1 MNIKPKAYSVGIK
14 KVLSLLFVTFFVF
27 GSSFAQN
34 AIVTENNLP
43 GTDPSVW
50 DNLNGSSGDLS
61 IQGFATSIGVN
72 RGETVN
78 FKVDV
83 NTGADKRF
91 DVTIYRIGY
100 YGGKGARSIQ
110 DLGTVNGIAQ
120 GACLFDTTGILDCG
134 NWLQSF
140 SWAVPANATSGL
152 YIAKVTRLDGSNGTS
167 HIAFVVRD
175 DASMSKL
182 YFQTSDATWQAYN
195 WYGGNSFYVGP
206 GLSFNHAKKISYN
219 RPFLTRD
226 AGSGPDVGED
236 WFMNSEYPTIRF
248 LEANGYDMSYTTNVD
263 VARHGNLIL
272 NHKVLLSV
280 GHDEYWSKEQRDNVE
295 AARAAGVSLAFF
307 GGNEVYWKTRWEN
320 SIDGLD
326 SAYRTIVCYKEGTLP
341 TPQENACGYK
351 CDPTPDWTGL
361 WRDGCN
367 APGGNAC
374 KPENALSSQIS
385 WDGGATA
392 IKVPGTYKNLRF
404 WRNCPGI
411 AALTGPT
418 DTAVLAPSTL
428 GYEWDWEQYFDF
440 YPPSRITMSST
451 NFAGGDGIV
460 HNHKLSMYKTASGAW
475 VFGAGTIQWA
485 WGLDGNHDRN
495 GGGNNVTSIDMQQA
509 TINLLADMGAQP
521 ATIQIPLV
529 AATASTDVAPPLSV
543 ITTPLTGASVPQAD
557 TVLISGT
564 ASDADGTV
572 AGVEVT
578 TDGGVTWH
586 VAKGTTS
593 WTYFWI
599 LPAQGT
605 YTVQSRAFDDSGNT
619 EVPGGGEGGSANSIR
634 VNIVP
639 PLPPTNCPC
648 SIFLPSQAPT
658 AGETNHND
666 GQGGINLGVKFHA
679 AFNGYV
685 TAIRFYR
692 PSNDNTTNNAV
703 YLYDENGT
711 FRASA
716 TFTGSPVAGWTEVP
730 LSTPIAITAFSTYVA
745 TYYSPTGAYSSTE
758 NTFVDSVVLGPLIG
772 NRDSLNGPEMLRNG
786 VYQYGPQ
793 AFPTHDFNATN
804 YWVDVSYT
812 PYTGPDTTAPV
823 ITQTSPADGAV
834 NVPNSTYIT
843 ATFSKVLN
851 SATVNS
857 NTVALRDMSN
867 TIVPVTLNYDASSR
881 TITLVPSLPLNF
893 ASSYTVTIKG
903 GTIDPRIK
911 DTLGNAMRADSSW
924 TFTTADKP
932 SIPPD
937 DGSGGPILIIS
948 NVINPF
954 SRYTAEILR
963 AQGYNSFKVMDI
975 SEVDA
980 ADLLHYD
987 VVILG
992 QMSLSGPEITMLS
1005 NWTTAGGTLIS
1016 FRPDPGLT
1024 SLLGITPAGGTL
1036 ADKYLLV
1043 NTATG
1048 TPGAGI
1054 VNQTIQYHGVAD
1066 LYTLSGATS
1075 LATLYSSSNVATT
1088 NPAITSNA
1096 VGALGGRAIAFL
1108 YDLPKSI
1115 VYTRQGNPVW
1125 AGQSRDG
1132 QAGPVRSDD
1141 LFYPDW
1147 IDFNKIQIPQADEQQ
1162 HLLTNIILQSNLHIK
1177 PLPHLW
1183 FLPGGFKAAVV
1194 MTGDDHA
1201 TGNTFGR
1208 FNEYY
1213 NESASNSAQDVA
1225 DWKAIR
1231 GTSYVYDSTIYMSD
1245 GSLITDDTV
1254 KFYQDNGF
1262 EIALHPTTDCVD
1274 FSDASLTAIIS
1285 GQLAT
1290 LKGHYASL
1298 NNPVTNRTHCLP
1310 WSNWAG
1316 QAKVENA
1323 MGMRFDANYY
1333 YWPDAW
1339 VQKRAGMF
1347 TGSGLP
1353 MRFADLDGT
1362 TIDTYQ
1368 GATVI
1373 TDESGLNITSTI
1385 ATLLDNAT
1393 GPKGYYGAFVMNM
1406 HTDTAIHT
1414 GSDAIIA
1421 AAVARSVP
1429 VVSAKQML
1437 EWLDSRNN
1445 TSFGPMTWLNND
1457 LSFTITTSAHN
1468 LQAMVPQFSATG
1480 QLIKVTEDG
1489 NSIAFDVQTI
1499 KGIPYGVF
1507 SASSKAYVATYSAT
1521 PLPVTFLNFTATK
1534 QGTSDALLKWTTTM
1548 EENNKGFEILRSS
1561 DANNWTVVGFVSG
1574 AGNSQTQINYQY
1586 TDMNLSSGTYYYKL
1600 RQVDFDNNSA
1610 FSKIA
1615 QVTIDGGLMLELLQ
1629 NRPNPFTSTTIVGM
1643 VIPTAGRV
1651 QLLLYDQM
1659 GRQVQILMDEFKA
1672 PGTYQ
1677 VQVNKNGL
1685 GSGIYYYKMNTM
1697 NQSLVKKM
1705 TVL

>member
-1 MNIKPKAYSVGIK
+1 
-14 KVLSLLFVTFFVF
+14 
-27 GSSFAQN
+27 
-34 AIVTENNLP
+34 
-43 GTDPSVW
+43 
-50 DNLNGSSGDLS
+50 
-61 IQGFATSIGVN
+61 
-72 RGETVN
+72 
-78 FKVDV
+78 
-83 NTGADKRF
+83 
-91 DVTIYRIGY
+91 
-100 YGGKGARSIQ
+100 
-110 DLGTVNGIAQ
+110 
-120 GACLFDTTGILDCG
+120 
-134 NWLQSF
+134 
-140 SWAVPANATSGL
+140 
-152 YIAKVTRLDGSNGTS
+152 
-167 HIAFVVRD
+167 
-175 DASMSKL
+175 
-182 YFQTSDATWQAYN
+182 
-195 WYGGNSFYVGP
+195 
-206 GLSFNHAKKISYN
+206 
-219 RPFLTRD
+219 
-226 AGSGPDVGED
+226 
-236 WFMNSEYPTIRF
+236 
-248 LEANGYDMSYTTNVD
+248 
-263 VARHGNLIL
+263 
-272 NHKVLLSV
+272 
-280 GHDEYWSKEQRDNVE
+280 
-295 AARAAGVSLAFF
+295 RAAGVSLAFF

-341 TPQENACGYK
+341 TSQENACGYK

-385 WDGGATA
+385 WDGGAAA

-404 WRNCPGI
+404 WRDCPGI
-411 AALTGPT
+411 AALTGPA
-418 DTAVLAPSTL
+418 DTAILAPSTL

-495 GGGNNVTSIDMQQA
+495 GGGNNVTSRDMQQA

-521 ATIQIPLV
+521 ATIQSPLV
-529 AATASTDVAPPLSV
+529 LATASTDVSPPVSV

-564 ASDADGTV
+564 ASDVDGTV
-572 AGVEVT
+572 AGIEVT
-578 TDGGVTWH
+578 TDGGLTWH
-586 VAKGTTS
+586 VASGTTS
-593 WTYFWI
+593 WTYYWI

-619 EVPGGGEGGSANSIR
+619 EVPGGGEGGSPNSIR
-634 VNIVP
+634 VNIVA

-648 SIFLPSQAPT
+648 HIFTTAQTPT
-658 AGETNHND
+658 DDETNLND
-666 GQGGINLGVKFHA
+666 GLQNGVLGISLGVKFDA
-679 AFNGYV
+679 AFDGYV
-685 TAIRFYR
+685 TAVRFFR
-692 PSNDNTTNNAV
+692 PLNDHATNNTVHV
-703 YLYDENGT
+703 YTLNGELL
-711 FRASA
+711 SSG
-716 TFTGSPVAGWTEVP
+716 TFTGTPNPGHWEQVTLASPVRVSAYT
-730 LSTPIAITAFSTYVA
+730 TYVA
-745 TYYSPTGAYSSTE
+745 TYFSPSSYYSSTL
-758 NTFVDSVVLGPLIG
+758 NTFVDSVVVGPLTG
-772 NRDSLNGPEMLRNG
+772 KQDSYPDTEEKYKNG
-786 VYQYGPQ
+786 VFQYGSSP
-793 AFPTHDFNATN
+793 AFPNSDYSAAN

-812 PYTGPDTTAPV
+812 PYTGPDTTAP
-823 ITQTSPADGAV
+823 IIIRTSPTDGAAGIS
-834 NVPNSTYIT
+834 NNTSIT

-867 TIVPVTLNYDASSR
+867 TLIPVTLNYDASSR
-881 TITLVPSLPLNF
+881 TITIVPSLPLNF
-893 ASSYTVTIKG
+893 TSAYTVTIKG
-903 GTIDPRIK
+903 GSIDPRIK
-911 DTLGNAMRADSSW
+911 DTLGNAMALDSSW

-932 SIPPD
+932 ATPPD
-937 DGSGGPILIIS
+937 EGSGGPVLIIS
-948 NVINPF
+948 SVTNPF

-963 AQGYNSFKVMDI
+963 AQGYNAFKVMDI

-980 ADLLHYD
+980 SDLVHYD

-1005 NWTTAGGTLIS
+1005 NWTTAGGTLIA
-1016 FRPDPGLT
+1016 FRPDPGLA

-1043 NTATG
+1043 NTGTG

-1054 VNQTIQYHGVAD
+1054 VNQTIQYHGLAD

-1075 LATLYSSSNVATT
+1075 LATLYSSSTVATS
-1088 NPAITSNA
+1088 NPAVTSNS
-1096 VGALGGRAIAFL
+1096 VGALGGKAIAFL

-1125 AGQSRDG
+1125 AGQSRDN
-1132 QAGPVRSDD
+1132 QSGPIRSDD

-1147 IDFNKIQIPQADEQQ
+1147 IDFDKIQIPQADEQQ
-1162 HLLTNIILQSNLHIK
+1162 HLLTNIILQDNLHIK
-1177 PLPHLW
+1177 PLPRLW
-1183 FLPGGFKAAVV
+1183 FLPSGFKAAVV

-1208 FNEYY
+1208 FNEYFQ
-1213 NESASNSAQDVA
+1213 ESASNSPQDVA

-1245 GSLITDDTV
+1245 SSLITDDTV

-1274 FSDASLTAIIS
+1274 FTDGSLTAIIS

-1290 LKGHYASL
+1290 LKGHYPSL
-1298 NNPVTNRTHCLP
+1298 INPVSNRTHCLP
-1310 WSNWAG
+1310 WSDWAG

-1323 MGMRFDANYY
+1323 LGMRFDVNYY

-1339 VQKRAGMF
+1339 IQKRPGMF
-1347 TGSGLP
+1347 TGSGFP

-1368 GATVI
+1368 GPTVI
-1373 TDESGLNITSTI
+1373 TDESGLNIASSI

-1393 GPKGYYGAFVMNM
+1393 GAKGYYGAFVMNM

-1414 GSDAIIA
+1414 GSDAIVS
-1421 AAVARSVP
+1421 AAVARGVP

-1445 TSFGPMTWLNND
+1445 TSFGPMTWVNND
-1457 LSFTITTSAHN
+1457 LSFTIGTSAHN
-1468 LQAMVPQFSATG
+1468 LSAMVPQFSATG
-1480 QLIKVTEDG
+1480 QLIKVTENGD
-1489 NSIAFDVQTI
+1489 SIGFVVQTV
-1499 KGIPYGVF
+1499 KGISYGVF
-1507 SASSKAYVATYSAT
+1507 SASSKSYVATYSAT
-1521 PLPVTFLNFTATK
+1521 PLPVTLLNFTATK
-1534 QGTSDALLKWTTTM
+1534 QGSDDALLKWTTTM
-1548 EENNKGFEILRSS
+1548 EENNKGFEILRST
-1561 DANNWTVVGFVSG
+1561 DASSWTVVGFVAG
-1574 AGNSQTQINYQY
+1574 AGNSQTPINYQY
-1586 TDMNLSSGTYYYKL
+1586 TDKNLSSGTYYYKL
-1600 RQVDFDNNSA
+1600 RQVDYDNNSV